1 MSGNSVQISYATSPK
16 SVSRILISGN
26 CLFAA
31 LLACPMIPGLSRCFT
46 NTYLCAGLILILVFL
61 NYSLYKASE
70 SLTSGGSPKSEK
82 GQDWKSRAK
91 VLAWAALIPAVIL
104 VGVGPIASPS
114 AYAVDKFN
122 RIFGMG
128 VINDYSVSR
137 KVHYF
142 YFALIIYG
150 LLVFNFYQ
158 TLWLSLLRNRSS
170 KIRRLGEFA
179 DTLLFVGYSFLLV
192 CIYRQFSSQYSYDLT
207 LYLLKSIL
215 VFMVPAF
222 CLWET
227 GKLKV
232 QDVRVMLSLALFSLV
247 LSVNIVLY
255 FDTRNFARFSDILD
269 VVLLVSLI
277 FFVATRKFSFFSDRA
292 VYSKVTVLSLLGAL
306 SLVFFSL
313 AFESLNIHALKT
325 GRFINIETIFR
336 MAFYTVLWLSIG
348 WICCVRKKVNKKTAG
363 AALFAF
369 VLGLSLIQAQPSL
382 IIGSGLDIFESANYA
397 VPISDFFNF
406 GKLPWFENFPGH
418 GLSGVIS
425 SIAYGAITSD
435 YKGAVFAPWSG
446 WLFMAL
452 SVLVVYCFVK
462 SISNGFVAVSA
473 ALLLP
478 YIVRYTSS
486 YGIGLVVILP
496 FMLYVRTLRN
506 KYLVWTV
513 LLAIFVLA
521 YRLDIGFAFLAAILC
536 SSFCVEVFYGRKI
549 ISRTLL
555 YFALGGVAVFS
566 LFLVTCYV
574 KDIDPLFRIQQ
585 YLSVAASNDNWGYNN
600 LGDAEKTSYAFF
612 YFVIPVLS
620 IICLVAA
627 VVWRKKFSVVPF
639 AVLMCLLFAY
649 YANLPR
655 LLVRH
660 SLVEYGIFTL
670 SLWLWT
676 MLFALPF
683 MISRML
689 SSRSLFVLVQTSFVL
704 LVYVFF
710 QGTTVHDDSALQKAA
725 SRAGSLS
732 SGVSTLTRK
741 NDVSLVFSRGSRV
754 FYDENRSE
762 GLIYSKEIKDFA
774 DLLLS
779 PDETFLD
786 FTNQGAAYA
795 WSGRNDPSYV
805 VQSPSMLSG
814 EKSQRLFIKE
824 IESKIDKVPLAIMP
838 TEKSWYL
845 ALFVDGINNNI
856 RHYLVAEWIYTHYR
870 PLIMFNDHSSVW
882 VLKSRFDEFYGR
894 LKNQSL
900 LNANNIQLKV
910 TEFTSSV
917 NSTQLPYCH
926 NCIIR
931 MTGSGLE
938 IKPIGTDPFV
948 SDFDSLIGVRDLK
961 SFTKLALYLAE
972 NNTEDYQVYV
982 ANDKVSEF
990 SEANSSHAISS
1001 QPAMKIFDLRS
1012 FYNSVGQV
1020 DRLRLDVPEQ
1030 GTTVIKSASI
1040 SSSNL
1045 QLIDWGYDNFVSLPA
1060 GAVPGAEYISSA
1072 HDYNVEY
1079 LPFIWGQFDSK
1090 NAASNSDLTAV
1101 SLNGDTYS
1109 WDYSGKESRPAYLR
1123 LDLSVD
1129 QELLK
1134 NTNSS
1139 SITLGNMKDGKYTAL
1154 NRFRFKIKE
1163 GKNVYL
1169 FRISSDY
1176 YWSCGKLNALNI
1188 DASLRKYIKSV
1199 RLLIGD

>member
-16 SVSRILISGN
+16 SISSILISGN

-31 LLACPMIPGLSRCFT
+31 LLACPMIPGLSRCFA

-207 LYLLKSIL
+207 LYRLTSIL

-406 GKLPWFENFPGH
+406 GKIPWFENFPGQ
-418 GLSGVIS
+418 GISRIIS
-425 SIAYGAITSD
+425 SIAYGAISSD
-435 YKGAVFAPWSG
+435 YKGAIFAPWSG
-446 WLFMAL
+446 WLYGAI
-452 SVLVVYCFVK
+452 SVLVLYLFVK
-462 SISNGFVAVSA
+462 SISNGFIAFSAVIV
-473 ALLLP
+473 LP
-478 YIVRYTSS
+478 YFAGFTEAE
-486 YGIGLVVILP
+486 IGLVVALP
-496 FMLYVRTLRN
+496 FVLYVKTLKTR
-506 KYLVWTV
+506 YLALTV
-513 LLAIFVLA
+513 FLSFFIAA
-521 YRLDIGFAFLAAILC
+521 YRLDIGFSFLAAILC
-536 SSFCVEVFYGRKI
+536 SSFCVRLFFGRKI
-549 ISRTLL
+549 ISRSLL
-555 YFALGGVAVFS
+555 YFTLFGAVVFA
-566 LFLVTCYV
+566 LFLVTCLV
-574 KDIDPLFRIQQ
+574 KDINSMFRIQQ
-585 YLSVAASNDNWGYNN
+585 YLSVAASNDNWGYNH
-600 LGDAEKTSYAFF
+600 LGDTEKTSYAFF
-612 YFVIPVLS
+612 YFVIPALS
-620 IICLVAA
+620 VISLLAAIILRRNFTVAQ
-627 VVWRKKFSVVPF
+627 F
-639 AVLMCLLFAY
+639 AVLLCLLFAY

-655 LLVRH
+655 MLVRH
-660 SLVEYGIFTL
+660 SLAEYVCFIMGRWI
-670 SLWLWT
+670 WT

-683 MISRML
+683 LISKVF
-689 SSRSLFVLVQTSFVL
+689 SSRSLYVFIQTLFVL

-710 QGTTVHDDSALQKAA
+710 QGTTVYDNSALQNAV
-725 SRAGSLS
+725 SRAESVS
-732 SGVSTLTRK
+732 SEVSSSTRK

-754 FYDENRSE
+754 FYDETRSKA
-762 GLIYSKEIKDFA
+762 LIYSNEIKSFA
-774 DLLLS
+774 DSLLS

-795 WSGRNDPSYV
+795 WSGRENPVYV

-814 EKSQRLFIKE
+814 EKSQRLFIAE
-824 IESKIDKVPLAIMP
+824 LESKLDKVPLAIMP

-845 ALFVDGINNNI
+845 TLFVDGINNNI
-856 RHYLVAEWIYTHYR
+856 RHYLVAEWVYNHYR
-870 PLIMFNDHSSVW
+870 PLIKFLKLPSS
-882 VLKSRFDEFYGR
+882 KMS
-894 LKNQSL
+894 
-900 LNANNIQLKV
+900 
-910 TEFTSSV
+910 
-917 NSTQLPYCH
+917 
-926 NCIIR
+926 
-931 MTGSGLE
+931 
-938 IKPIGTDPFV
+938 
-948 SDFDSLIGVRDLK
+948 
-961 SFTKLALYLAE
+961 
-972 NNTEDYQVYV
+972 
-982 ANDKVSEF
+982 
-990 SEANSSHAISS
+990 
-1001 QPAMKIFDLRS
+1001 
-1012 FYNSVGQV
+1012 
-1020 DRLRLDVPEQ
+1020 
-1030 GTTVIKSASI
+1030 
-1040 SSSNL
+1040 
-1045 QLIDWGYDNFVSLPA
+1045 
-1060 GAVPGAEYISSA
+1060 
-1072 HDYNVEY
+1072 
-1079 LPFIWGQFDSK
+1079 
-1090 NAASNSDLTAV
+1090 
-1101 SLNGDTYS
+1101 
-1109 WDYSGKESRPAYLR
+1109 
-1123 LDLSVD
+1123 
-1129 QELLK
+1129 
-1134 NTNSS
+1134 
-1139 SITLGNMKDGKYTAL
+1139 
-1154 NRFRFKIKE
+1154 
-1163 GKNVYL
+1163 
-1169 FRISSDY
+1169 
-1176 YWSCGKLNALNI
+1176 
-1188 DASLRKYIKSV
+1188 
-1199 RLLIGD
+1199 

>member
-16 SVSRILISGN
+16 SISSILISGN

-31 LLACPMIPGLSRCFT
+31 LLACPMIPGLSRCFA

-462 SISNGFVAVSA
+462 SISNGFVAVSVA
-473 ALLLP
+473 ILLP

-555 YFALGGVAVFS
+555 YFAIAGAAVFA
-566 LFLVTCYV
+566 LFLATCLV
-574 KDIDPLFRIQQ
+574 KDINPLFRIQQ

-600 LGDAEKTSYAFF
+600 LGDTEKTSYAFF
-612 YFVIPVLS
+612 YFVIPALS
-620 IICLVAA
+620 IICLIAA
-627 VVWRKKFSVVPF
+627 IVWRKKFSVMPF

-649 YANLPR
+649 YANIPR
-655 LLVRH
+655 FLVRH

-670 SLWLWT
+670 SLWIWT

-683 MISRML
+683 LISRIF
-689 SSRSLFVLVQTSFVL
+689 SSRSLFVLIQTSFSL

-710 QGTTVHDDSALQKAA
+710 QGTTVHADPTLQKAV
-725 SRAGSLS
+725 SRSEI
-732 SGVSTLTRK
+732 VSAEVNPLTRK

-754 FYDENRSE
+754 FYDETRSE
-762 GLIYSKEIKDFA
+762 GLIYSNEIKDFA

-795 WSGRNDPSYV
+795 WSVRNDPSYV

-814 EKSQRLFIKE
+814 EKSQRLFITE
-824 IESKIDKVPLAIMP
+824 LESKLDKVPLAIMP

-845 ALFVDGINNNI
+845 TLFVDGINNNI
-856 RHYLVAEWIYTHYR
+856 RHYLVAEWIYAHYR
-870 PLIMFNDHSSVW
+870 PFFKFNDHSSVW
-882 VLKSRFDEFYGR
+882 VLKSRFDEFYDR
-894 LKNQSL
+894 LS
-900 LNANNIQLKV
+900 NNIQQNV
-910 TEFTSSV
+910 TEFPFSLSDSPTLS
-917 NSTQLPYCH
+917 CH
-926 NCIIR
+926 NCHIR
-931 MTGSGLE
+931 MTDEGLE

-948 SDFDSLIGVRDLK
+948 SDFDRLIGVRDLK

-972 NNTEDYQVYV
+972 HNAGDYQVFV

-990 SEANSSHAISS
+990 SEANSSHALSLH
-1001 QPAMKIFDLRS
+1001 PDMKIFDLRK
-1012 FYNSVGQV
+1012 FYRSAGQIE
-1020 DRLRLDVPEQ
+1020 RLRLDVPEN
-1030 GTTVIKSASI
+1030 GTTVIKAASI

-1060 GAVPGAEYISSA
+1060 GAVPGAEYISIA
-1072 HDYNVEY
+1072 HDYNVEF
-1079 LPFIWGQFDSK
+1079 LPFIWGQLDSK
-1090 NAASNSDLTAV
+1090 NAASNADLTEV
-1101 SLNGDTYS
+1101 YSNGETYT

-1123 LDLSVD
+1123 LDLSVN

-1134 NTNSS
+1134 NANSS
-1139 SITLGNMKDGKYTAL
+1139 SITLGDMKDGKYTAL
-1154 NRFRFKIKE
+1154 DRFRFKLKE
-1163 GKNVYL
+1163 GQNAYL

-1176 YWSCGKLNALNI
+1176 YWSCGKLNTLYI

-1199 RLLIGD
+1199 RILEGD